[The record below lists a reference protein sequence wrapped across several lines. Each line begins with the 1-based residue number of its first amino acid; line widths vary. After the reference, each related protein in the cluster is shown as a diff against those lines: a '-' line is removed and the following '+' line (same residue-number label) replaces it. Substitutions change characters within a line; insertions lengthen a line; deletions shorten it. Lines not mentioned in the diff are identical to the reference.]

1 MESLILSDIELY
13 YSKLVDLKSG
23 LITIESEESN
33 HILNVMRHGTNDE
46 IYITNGEGK
55 IFKSQIIETSKKN
68 VISKIQK
75 EYAYEEKFPN
85 IIFCIPRLRSAE
97 RFEFA
102 FEKCTELGVTNFII
116 YQAKRSVPKKVNLV
130 RVEKI
135 LVAAM
140 KQSLLSWLP
149 KVKYINS
156 LKELNLTKG
165 EKIIF
170 EQDSE
175 VYFSRELLKPDMNYL
190 LIFGPEEDFAPDELN
205 SLTSSVKYN
214 LAENRLRTET
224 AIIKAA
230 ALL

>member
-75 EYAYEEKFPN
+75 EYAYEEKFSN

-190 LIFGPEEDFAPDELN
+190 LIFGPEGDFAPDELN

>member
-102 FEKCTELGVTNFII
+102 FEKCTELGITNFII
-116 YQAKRSVPKKVNLV
+116 YQAKRSVPKKVNQL

-156 LKELNLTKG
+156 LKELELIKG

-170 EQDSE
+170 EQNSE

-190 LIFGPEEDFAPDELN
+190 LIFGPEGDFAPDELN
-205 SLTSSVKYN
+205 SLTSSVKYK

-230 ALL
+230 SLL

>member
-23 LITIESEESN
+23 LITIKGEESN

-190 LIFGPEEDFAPDELN
+190 LIFGPEGDFAPDELN

>member
-55 IFKSQIIETSKKN
+55 IFKSQIVETSKKN
-68 VISKIQK
+68 VISRIQK
-75 EYAYEEKFPN
+75 EYVYEEKFPN
-85 IIFCIPRLRSAE
+85 IIFCIPMLRNAE
-97 RFEFA
+97 RLEFA
-102 FEKCTELGVTNFII
+102 LEKCTELGVTNFII
-116 YQAKRSVPKKVNLV
+116 YQAKRSVPKKVNQL

-135 LVAAM
+135 LAAAM

-149 KVKYINS
+149 KVKYINY
-156 LKELNLTKG
+156 LKELELIKG

-170 EQDSE
+170 EQNSE
-175 VYFSRELLKPDMNYL
+175 VYFSRKLLKTDMNYL
-190 LIFGPEEDFAPDELN
+190 LIFGPEGDFAPDELN
-205 SLTSSVKYN
+205 SLTSSVKYK

>member
-23 LITIESEESN
+23 LITIKGEESN

-55 IFKSQIIETSKKN
+55 IFKSQIVETSKKN

-75 EYAYEEKFPN
+75 EYSYEEKFPN

-190 LIFGPEEDFAPDELN
+190 LIFGPEGDFAPDELN

>member
-46 IYITNGEGK
+46 IYITNGAGK
-55 IFKSQIIETSKKN
+55 IFKSQIVATSKKN

-75 EYAYEEKFPN
+75 EYSYEEKFPN
-85 IIFCIPRLRSAE
+85 IIFCIPSLRSAE

-135 LVAAM
+135 LVAA
-140 KQSLLSWLP
+140 
-149 KVKYINS
+149 
-156 LKELNLTKG
+156 
-165 EKIIF
+165 
-170 EQDSE
+170 
-175 VYFSRELLKPDMNYL
+175 
-190 LIFGPEEDFAPDELN
+190 
-205 SLTSSVKYN
+205 
-214 LAENRLRTET
+214 
-224 AIIKAA
+224 
-230 ALL
+230 

>member
-55 IFKSQIIETSKKN
+55 IFKSQIVETSKKN

-190 LIFGPEEDFAPDELN
+190 LIFGPEGDFAPDELN
-205 SLTSSVKYN
+205 SLTSSVKYK

>member
-23 LITIESEESN
+23 LMTIKGEESN

-55 IFKSQIIETSKKN
+55 IFKSQIVATSKKN

-116 YQAKRSVPKKVNLV
+116 YQAKRSVPKKVNQL

-156 LKELNLTKG
+156 LKELDLMKG

-170 EQDSE
+170 EQNSE
-175 VYFSRELLKPDMNYL
+175 DYFTRDKIKKEMDYFF
-190 LIFGPEEDFAPDELN
+190 IFGPEGDFTPDELN
-205 SLTSSVKYN
+205 SLTSSVKYK
-214 LAENRLRTET
+214 LADNRLRTET

-230 ALL
+230 SLL

>member
-23 LITIESEESN
+23 LITIKGEESN

-55 IFKSQIIETSKKN
+55 IFKSQIVETSKKN

-116 YQAKRSVPKKVNLV
+116 YQAKRSVPKKVNQL

-190 LIFGPEEDFAPDELN
+190 LIFGPEGDFAPDELN

>member
-23 LITIESEESN
+23 LMTIKGEESN

-55 IFKSQIIETSKKN
+55 IFKSQIVETSKKN

-75 EYAYEEKFPN
+75 EYSYEEKFPN
-85 IIFCIPRLRSAE
+85 IIFCIPSLRSAE

-190 LIFGPEEDFAPDELN
+190 LIFGPEGDFAPDELN

>member
-55 IFKSQIIETSKKN
+55 IFKSQIVETSKKN

-190 LIFGPEEDFAPDELN
+190 LIFGPEGDFAPDELN
-205 SLTSSVKYN
+205 SLTSSVKYKF
-214 LAENRLRTET
+214 AENRLRTET

>member
-1 MESLILSDIELY
+1 MENLILSNIELY
-13 YSKLVDLKSG
+13 YSSSYNLKSQI
-23 LITIESEESN
+23 ITIDRDESS
-33 HILNVMRHGTNDE
+33 HILNVMRHRMNDE
-46 IYITNGEGK
+46 IYITNGTGK
-55 IFKSQIIETSKKN
+55 IFKSQIVQINKKN
-68 VISKIQK
+68 IDAKILNEFK
-75 EYAYEEKFPN
+75 FEERFPN
-85 IIFCIPRLRSAE
+85 ITFCIPMLRNNERLEYAL
-97 RFEFA
+97 
-102 FEKCTELGVTNFII
+102 EKCTELGVTNFII

-156 LKELNLTKG
+156 LKELELIKG

-190 LIFGPEEDFAPDELN
+190 LIFGPEGDFAPDELN
-205 SLTSSVKYN
+205 SLTSSVKYK

>member
-23 LITIESEESN
+23 LMTIKGEESN

-55 IFKSQIIETSKKN
+55 IFKSQIVETSKKN

-102 FEKCTELGVTNFII
+102 LEKCTELGITNFII
-116 YQAKRSVPKKVNLV
+116 YQAKRSFPKKVNLP
-130 RVEKI
+130 RLEKI
-135 LVAAM
+135 LAAAM

-149 KVKYINS
+149 KILYINS
-156 LKELNLTKG
+156 CGELAQLDG

-170 EQDSE
+170 EQSSQD
-175 VYFSRELLKPDMNYL
+175 YFSRDKINMSMDYL
-190 LIFGPEEDFAPDELN
+190 FIFGPEGDFTADELD
-205 SLTSSVKYN
+205 SLKSGIKYK

-230 ALL
+230 SLL

>member
-55 IFKSQIIETSKKN
+55 IFKSQIVETSKKN

-190 LIFGPEEDFAPDELN
+190 LIFGPEGDFAPDELN

>member
-190 LIFGPEEDFAPDELN
+190 LIFGPEGDFAPDELN

>member
-102 FEKCTELGVTNFII
+102 FEKCTELGITNFII
-116 YQAKRSVPKKVNLV
+116 YQAKRSVPKKVNQL

-190 LIFGPEEDFAPDELN
+190 LIFGPEGDFAPDELN

>member
-55 IFKSQIIETSKKN
+55 IFKSQIVATSKKN

-75 EYAYEEKFPN
+75 EYSYEEKFPN
-85 IIFCIPRLRSAE
+85 IKFCIPSLRSAE

-190 LIFGPEEDFAPDELN
+190 LIFGPEGDFAPDELN